1 MQLMI
6 NFRYF
11 PASPKR
17 LGDRCCLGD
26 CMLRYP
32 DSISFTGRYSQ
43 TMPFRSSTHVEVLR
57 LTHCS

>member
-6 NFRYF
+6 NCRYF
-11 PASPKR
+11 PVSPKR

-32 DSISFTGRYSQ
+32 DQHLVYWSLQSNDAI
-43 TMPFRSSTHVEVLR
+43 
-57 LTHCS
+57 